1 MAVEI
6 VIGANV
12 KDAEKS
18 IDRLKNNVK
27 GIGTEATGS
36 VNTLTSTL
44 SKIGPAVAAAFAVG
58 SLIAFGKAIID
69 ASDSVTQLENKLK
82 GLSVPDLAGSLS
94 NINEIAKATR
104 STVAETAD
112 LYARILRSSKE
123 IKLNEAGVAVLTET
137 IQKGFKL
144 SGASAQEAASASLQI
159 GQALSSGVLQG
170 DELRSIL
177 ENAPVL
183 AQALAKELKVPVG
196 QLKAMGAEGK
206 ITSAILANSLIA
218 AADDVGEA
226 FKKTA
231 PTISDTF
238 LVAFDMI
245 RNQVGNLFKGGEEAQ
260 MRFTEAITAGAE
272 IISDVLEDVVEAGDK
287 IVKVLVLMYNAA
299 DDFFKNL
306 TGGVSIAEAFVAV
319 LKGIYR
325 TVQIVIE
332 GFLLLGRA
340 VAGVI
345 VAINEA
351 ASGNFK
357 AAGDALRGILIDSE
371 QTGKA
376 IVDIATGS
384 KEAEKAIKKAADQAD
399 RLNKPKQTPNKAVDP
414 TLALTNEQIKARLA
428 LENKVNGYLGLQDK
442 YLEAI
447 QGFEAETLELVQK
460 KTISEKRRQELLDK
474 VKQRAQELRDI
485 EAGDF
490 LKDLEV
496 DATGLGGELQK
507 NIKLLRQ
514 IRDLQNAGTLNPEQA
529 AQARVNAE
537 LIKQRELR
545 ERAVAVIRA
554 QEDIE
559 GKVAELTNRVTPG
572 VRERLEAERQIYDLI
587 QKFPDQ
593 AENLLKLQDEW
604 TDAIKYSVS
613 EVGKLEKQFEDGLS
627 QAISDGL
634 TEGSDIFKNF
644 VNIIG
649 RTILKQ
655 LTDDISKTITKSI
668 FDGFK
673 NGTDEA
679 QNPISTLIKG
689 LSSGFDTVFKEI
701 STKLASTFAGSGLGG
716 IFGSLFGGGSGSAGA
731 AVLGLPGFAEGGSP
745 PVGRASIVG
754 EKGPELFIP
763 KTEGSIISN
772 QALAGQGSQATNV
785 TYNINAIDSKSFN
798 QMLAENPQTIYAAS
812 VYGQKTFQNSRLRG

>member
-12 KDAEKS
+12 AQAQKDIGK
-18 IDRLKNNVK
+18 LKKDVASV
-27 GIGTEATGS
+27 GSEAVGT
-36 VNTLTSTL
+36 TSTL
-44 SKIGPAVAAAFAVG
+44 TTAFSKIGTAVAAAFAVG
-58 SLIAFGKAIID
+58 AVLAFGKAVITAAD
-69 ASDSVTQLENKLK
+69 NVTQLENKLK
-82 GLSVPDLAGSLS
+82 GLEVPDLAKSLS
-94 NINEIAKATR
+94 NINDIARATR
-104 STVAETAD
+104 STISDTAD
-112 LYARILRSSKE
+112 LYARIYRSSKE

-196 QLKAMGAEGK
+196 QLRAMGAEGK

-218 AADDVGEA
+218 AADDVGSA
-226 FKKTA
+226 FEKTA
-231 PTISDTF
+231 PTILETF
-238 LVAFDMI
+238 TVAFEQI
-245 RNQVGNLFKGGEEAQ
+245 RNQVGQLFKGGEEAQ
-260 MRFTEAITAGAE
+260 QRLTDAIKAGFE
-272 IISDVLEDVVEAGDK
+272 VISDIIDDLIDYGQRFIKTLEF
-287 IVKVLVLMYNAA
+287 LYNAA
-299 DDFFKNL
+299 DNFFKQL
-306 TGGVSIAEAFVAV
+306 TGGVSIVEVFIGA
-319 LKGIYR
+319 LKVVYR
-325 TVQIVIE
+325 VVQITGE
-332 GFLLLGRA
+332 QLLFLGRA
-340 VAGVI
+340 VGGVI
-345 VAINEA
+345 EAINQA
-351 ASGNFK
+351 AQGNFK

-376 IVDIATGS
+376 IYDIATGS

-399 RLNKPKQTPNKAVDP
+399 RLNKPKEQPNKAVDP
-414 TLALTNEQIKARLA
+414 KLALTNEQIKARLA
-428 LENKVNGYLGLQDK
+428 LENKVNSYLGLQDK

-447 QGFEAETLELVQK
+447 QGFEADTLELVQK
-460 KTISEKRRQELLDK
+460 KTISEARRQELLTK
-474 VKQRAQELRDI
+474 IKQRAEELRNI

-490 LKDLEV
+490 LKDLEI

-514 IRDLQNAGTLNPEQA
+514 IRDLQNAGTLTPEQA
-529 AQARVNAE
+529 AIAMQNAE

-545 ERAVAVIRA
+545 ERAVAIIRA

-559 GKVAELTNRVTPG
+559 GKIAELTNRATPG
-572 VRERLEAERQIYDLI
+572 LREQLEIERQIYDLQ
-587 QKFPDQ
+587 QKFPEETARLAD
-593 AENLLKLQDEW
+593 LQGEW
-604 TDAIKYSVS
+604 TKALKYSLS

-627 QAISDGL
+627 GAIYNGL
-634 TEGSDIFKNF
+634 VEGENIFKNF
-644 VNIIG
+644 VNVIG
-649 RTILKQ
+649 RSILKV
-655 LTDDISKTITKSI
+655 LTDDISKTITKGV

-673 NGTDEA
+673 NGGDEA
-679 QNPISTLIKG
+679 QNPISALIKT
-689 LSSGFDTVFKEI
+689 LSSNFDTVFKEI
-701 STKLASTFAGSGLGG
+701 AAKLAATFSGSSLGG
-716 IFGSLFGGGSGSAGA
+716 LFGSLFGGGSSAAGA
-731 AVLGLPGFAEGGSP
+731 AVVGLPGFAEGGSP
-745 PVGRASIVG
+745 PVGRPSIVG

-763 KTEGSIISN
+763 KTAGDIVSNNALQGQN
-772 QALAGQGSQATNV
+772 QATTV